1 MTTRESF
8 EDSSRHEMT
17 SSAAVGESQRGSN
30 RLIAALLAI
39 WERAGGVRRAAVA
52 AAVLAAASGLAT
64 VLTFVRAGPEGP
76 DPGLVLGLLY
86 LDIALLLL
94 LGALVA
100 HRLVRI
106 WVQRRKGLA
115 GSRLHV
121 RMALLFSVIAVAPTI
136 LVSLFSLLMFD
147 YGVREWFSERVGTAV
162 KSSQE
167 IAESYLA
174 EHRQSIR
181 ADALALAAGFNRDLD
196 RLLAN
201 PAHFTQIVRAQAAYR
216 NLTDAVVFEQNG
228 RVLARTALSFSFE
241 FDRLPIDTLI
251 QSRNGEV
258 AILTNDADDRIRA
271 IVKLDRYIETYLFV
285 ARFVDPSIL
294 TKLDR
299 TTEAVDQYLAIE
311 GRRFDIQLTFLIA
324 FGVVALLLLM
334 AAVWIGLT
342 LANRLA
348 APVVSLT
355 EAAEQVREGDLSAR
369 VNVVQTDDE
378 LGTLSLAFNRMTE
391 QLETQRRDLLEA
403 ARIDDERRRFTEAV
417 LGGVSAGVVGLDSA
431 GLIDLP
437 NRAAADLLDM
447 SVATMSG
454 QRMTALVPELAPL
467 FEQVNQQPKRLAE
480 SQIEIRRGDRRLVL
494 LARVAAEIADGY
506 ITGYVVT
513 FDDITE
519 LLSAQRLAAWADV
532 ARRIAHEIKNP
543 LTPIQ
548 LSAERLKRKYLKQ
561 IEDDPETF
569 VTCTDTIV
577 RQVTDIGRMVN
588 EFSNF
593 ARMPAPTFRSED
605 LSRLVGE
612 QVALQRGAHPEIS
625 LTVQGT
631 EEAHPLTCDSGQIRQ
646 ALTNLLQNAID
657 AVGARLSGEGQ
668 AEPGVID
675 VNVSAAPS
683 ALSVSVADN
692 GTGLPSSDRHRLTEP
707 YVTSRTKGTG
717 LGLAIV
723 KKIMEDHGGRI
734 ELSDRPGGGAIVTLT
749 FAERGSEET
758 PLSNVPPGS
767 AERTPDGR

>member
-8 EDSSRHEMT
+8 EDPSRLEMT
-17 SSAAVGESQRGSN
+17 SKADVGDGHRAGN
-30 RLIAALLAI
+30 RLLASLLI
-39 WERAGGVRRAAVA
+39 LWERAGGVRRAAFA
-52 AAVLAAASGLAT
+52 AAILAAASGLAT

-86 LDIALLLL
+86 LDIALLLV

-106 WVQRRKGLA
+106 WVERRRGLT

-121 RMALLFSVIAVAPTI
+121 RMAMLFSVIAVAPTI

-167 IAESYLA
+167 IAEAYLA

-201 PAHFTQIVRAQAAYR
+201 PARFTQIVRAQAAYR
-216 NLTDAVVFEQNG
+216 NLTDAVVFEGNG

-258 AILTNDADDRIRA
+258 AVLTNDADDRIRA
-271 IVKLDRYIETYLFV
+271 IVKLDRFTETYLFV
-285 ARFVDPSIL
+285 ARFVDASIL
-294 TKLDR
+294 TKVDQ
-299 TTEAVDQYLAIE
+299 TTDAVDQYLAIE

-342 LANRLA
+342 LASRLA
-348 APVVSLT
+348 EPVVSLT
-355 EAAEQVREGDLSAR
+355 AAAEQVREGDLSAR
-369 VNVVQTDDE
+369 VDSAQADDE
-378 LGTLSLAFNRMTE
+378 LATLSRAFNRMTE
-391 QLETQRRDLLEA
+391 QLETQRRDLVEA
-403 ARIDDERRRFTEAV
+403 ARVDDERRRFTEAV
-417 LGGVSAGVVGLDSA
+417 LGGVSAGVVGLDKA

-467 FEQVNQQPKRLAE
+467 FEQVNVQPKRLAE

-519 LLSAQRLAAWADV
+519 LLSAQRLAAWGDV

-561 IEDDPETF
+561 IDDDPETF
-569 VTCTDTIV
+569 ITCTDTIV

-593 ARMPAPTFRSED
+593 ARMPAPTLRSED

-612 QVALQRGAHPEIS
+612 QVALQRGA
-625 LTVQGT
+625 LTDIALDVSGT
-631 EEAHPLTCDSGQIRQ
+631 DVPHHLACDSGQVRQ
-646 ALTNLLQNAID
+646 VLTNLLQNAID
-657 AVGARLSGEGQ
+657 AIGARQ
-668 AEPGVID
+668 AAEPDPQPGIIS
-675 VNVSAAPS
+675 VSVMATPS

-692 GTGLPSSDRHRLTEP
+692 GTGLPVSDRHRLTEP

-749 FAERGSEET
+749 FADRMSEAASPT
-758 PLSNVPPGS
+758 NATPGS